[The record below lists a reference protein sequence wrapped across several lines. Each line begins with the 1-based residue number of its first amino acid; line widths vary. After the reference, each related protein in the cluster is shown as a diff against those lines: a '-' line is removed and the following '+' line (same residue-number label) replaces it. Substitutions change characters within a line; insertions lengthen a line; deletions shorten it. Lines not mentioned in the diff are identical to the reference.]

1 MPEKSQKRKLRS
13 DQSSSLENAETA
25 SQVSDENTC
34 LTEQDFSD
42 ISNKIENRL
51 SKWLRDAEFGQREIL
66 RLIENL
72 TSKVDGLSNPA
83 TEPSG
88 SIAHHD
94 TESEPIGNLES
105 SNNFRN
111 VSSNSSLQN
120 LVKSSSSSNQGH

>member
-13 DQSSSLENAETA
+13 DQSSSLENAEIT
-25 SQVSDENTC
+25 SQVSDENTY

-51 SKWLRDAEFGQREIL
+51 SKRLRDAEFGQRETL

-72 TSKVDGLSNPA
+72 ASKVDDLSNSA

-88 SIAHHD
+88 SILHHD
-94 TESEPIGNLES
+94 SEPEPIRNLGTS
-105 SNNFRN
+105 SISRN
-111 VSSNSSLQN
+111 VSSNIQYF
-120 LVKSSSSSNQGH
+120 